1 MKHHKSIRF
10 YACFNGL
17 FVNQHQQHC
26 LSLYLV
32 IDVLKTQMFKKLKK
46 ILSTGMTQE
55 ETSGGLLMK
64 ETTLKAL
71 QFLTIDITNNRT
83 KEEIN

>member
-10 YACFNGL
+10 YARFNGL

-32 IDVLKTQMFKKLKK
+32 IDVLKTQMFKKEKK
-46 ILSTGMTQE
+46 Y
-55 ETSGGLLMK
+55 
-64 ETTLKAL
+64 
-71 QFLTIDITNNRT
+71 
-83 KEEIN
+83 

>member
-1 MKHHKSIRF
+1 
-10 YACFNGL
+10 
-17 FVNQHQQHC
+17 
-26 LSLYLV
+26 
-32 IDVLKTQMFKKLKK
+32 
-46 ILSTGMTQE
+46 MTQE